1 MIPMLI
7 LPIMAFIRVIIEK
20 IFSWFMLAYASGAIK
35 SMAIYLVLF
44 TSLAVLITNLITTA
58 NAMLLDAIRSLQPMG
73 QLMLAPI
80 ASMMPPSLAICA
92 SMIVSVYLLGIVY
105 NIAKEV
111 AKLKAKMA
119 EKALG
124 FFKA

>member
-7 LPIMAFIRVIIEK
+7 LPIMAFFRFIIEK
-20 IFSWFMLAYASGAIK
+20 IFSWFMVAYLSGALK
-35 SMAIYLVLF
+35 VMGIYLLLF
-44 TSLAVLITNLITTA
+44 TALATGITQLILTA
-58 NAMLLDAIRSLQPMG
+58 NEMLLNAIRSLHPMS

-92 SMIVSVYLLGIVY
+92 STIASIYILGMVY
-105 NIAKEV
+105 NLTKEV

-124 FFKA
+124 YFKA

>member
-7 LPIMAFIRVIIEK
+7 LPIMAFIRLLIEK
-20 IFSWFMLAYASGAIK
+20 IFSWFMVAYLSGALK
-35 SMAIYLVLF
+35 SMAIYLILF
-44 TSLAVLITNLITTA
+44 TALATLITGLITTA
-58 NAMLLDAIRSLQPMG
+58 NAMLLDAIRSMHPMS

-80 ASMMPPSLAICA
+80 AGMMPPSLSLCA
-92 SMIVSVYLLGIVY
+92 SMIATTYILGIVY
-105 NIAKEV
+105 NLAKEV

-119 EKALG
+119 ERALG